1 MTVDPSVLDNRE
13 GNSTRIF
20 SREKPR
26 PTDVANL
33 WLTAIRRITS
43 PYLILRTPLGQHLRE
58 PPGHQKW
65 FSSMDESKLFH
76 ELEEDR
82 WAVYSIPA
90 ENMVTRTPQ
99 YEWAYSMVG
108 EKTYQ
113 KLASVDTIVSL
124 RESGP
129 PRRVRL
135 QSTAMAH
142 APEQRGGSFLEEL
155 HSLPNQSLWK
165 NFTCDGDG
173 EWIRRGLINN
183 SIVLVHDGSY
193 MPQVDPNLCSAA
205 FIIKCTSC

>member
-1 MTVDPSVLDNRE
+1 MADIVRCDGMTVDPSVLDNRE

-33 WLTAIRRITS
+33 WSTAIRRITS
-43 PYLILRTPLGQHLRE
+43 PDLILRTPLGKHLRE
-58 PPGHQKW
+58 PPGHQRW
-65 FSSMDESKLFH
+65 FSSMDESTLFH

-108 EKTYQ
+108 ENTYQ

-124 RESGP
+124 
-129 PRRVRL
+129 
-135 QSTAMAH
+135 
-142 APEQRGGSFLEEL
+142 
-155 HSLPNQSLWK
+155 
-165 NFTCDGDG
+165 
-173 EWIRRGLINN
+173 
-183 SIVLVHDGSY
+183 
-193 MPQVDPNLCSAA
+193 
-205 FIIKCTSC
+205 